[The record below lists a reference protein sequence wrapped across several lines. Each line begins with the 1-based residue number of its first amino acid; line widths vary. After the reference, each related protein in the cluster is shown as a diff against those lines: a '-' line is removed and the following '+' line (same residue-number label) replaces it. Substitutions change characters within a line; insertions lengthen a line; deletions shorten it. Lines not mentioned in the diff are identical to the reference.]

1 MSLGGYRWRT
11 PFPRAVQNDP
21 RPAISPA
28 VLSAFAHRDVI
39 GVIPAVPILL
49 PAHGH
54 IVSRFQIGCCI
65 VLLAVDHAGIVIVS
79 DEFSSPGI
87 RPEFDLPGAGIHV
100 ANLSHK
106 IVSGNSAVVS
116 RAVNMT

>member
-11 PFPRAVQNDP
+11 PFPRAVQNDL
-21 RPAISPA
+21 PA
-28 VLSAFAHRDVI
+28 
-39 GVIPAVPILL
+39 GYILL

-65 VLLAVDHAGIVIVS
+65 VLLAVDHGGIVIVA